1 MKPTTLLIPVII
13 AGALNWSPPIL
24 FATPTQDS
32 AQASS
37 SASTPAPVHTWT
49 TEQAVTSTVREAWAL
64 GGRTPEGFFEIVK
77 TLTEFS
83 AQKRGLAIPEN
94 EQSGVRAG
102 KWIRNQAKKDP
113 DQLLYVI
120 VDRAVQFSAAKTAGK

>member
-1 MKPTTLLIPVII
+1 MKLTTLIIPVII
-13 AGALNWSPPIL
+13 AGALNWSPPTL
-24 FATPTQDS
+24 FAAPQQGS

-37 SASTPAPVHTWT
+37 APAPAPAHTWT

-77 TLTEFS
+77 TLTEIS